1 MVNWRQIFRWE
12 AMSLYSAKSKKI
24 EIRMFGEFSIT
35 VNGKTLTNLKGRT
48 KRVWMLIQY
57 LIAQRNAPVPLDRL
71 LRDIWDGRECGDP
84 ENALKN
90 LVYRAR
96 TLLRELSGDQSQFIV
111 FLNGTY
117 TWNNQYECSVD
128 SERFLAYAKKAGS
141 LKAPAEKRIQWYR
154 KAIGLY
160 RGGFLPKSSYS
171 TWVILQNTH
180 YQELYLRCLTG
191 LCGLLEERDRYEEM
205 IPVCEHAL
213 HLFPY
218 EEQLHILLL
227 KAYSNAGH
235 EGRALDHYDGA
246 VKLFYQEFGVN
257 LGGLFKP
264 YVSRISDS
272 SRPQTD
278 LESIR
283 GDLQEKTKA
292 KGAFYCDYDMFKCLY
307 RSQVRMIPR
316 TGLSVFLVLFT
327 LDGKDGGMPEP
338 DALRVASEK
347 LKSAILTGMRKGDTV
362 ASCSA
367 TQYIAMLQT
376 VTAETAQNVVQR
388 VMRKFRFDYRRNAV
402 RVTTKITSIID

>member
-1 MVNWRQIFRWE
+1 
-12 AMSLYSAKSKKI
+12 
-24 EIRMFGEFSIT
+24 MFGEFSIT
-35 VNGKTLTNLKGRT
+35 INGKTLTNLKGRT

-96 TLLRELSGDQSQFIV
+96 ALLRDLSGDQTQFII

-117 TWNNQYECSVD
+117 TWNNQYECAVD
-128 SERFLAYAKKAGS
+128 SEQMLEYASKAGS
-141 LKAPAEKRIQWYR
+141 RAMADEKRIRWYR

-160 RGGFLPKSSYS
+160 QGAFLPKSSYS
-171 TWVILQNTH
+171 TWAVLQNTR
-180 YQELYLRCLTG
+180 YTGLYLRCVAG
-191 LCGLLEERDRYEEM
+191 LCGLLAQNKRFEEM
-205 IPVCEHAL
+205 IPACEDAL
-213 HLFPY
+213 RLFPY
-218 EEQLHILLL
+218 EESIYILLL
-227 KAYSNAGH
+227 QAYSNTGY
-235 EGRALDHYDGA
+235 EGKAIDRYNRA

-264 YVSRISDS
+264 YVSRILDG

-283 GDLQEKTKA
+283 SDLQEKTRT

-307 RSQVRMIPR
+307 RSQVRMMPR
-316 TGLSVFLVLFT
+316 TGLSIFLILFT
-327 LDGKDGGMPEP
+327 LDGKDGGTPEP
-338 DALRVASEK
+338 EALKVASEK
-347 LKSAILTGMRKGDTV
+347 LRNAILTGMRRGDTV

-376 VTAETAQNVVQR
+376 VTAETAQGVVQR
-388 VMRKFRFDYRRNAV
+388 VMRRFRFDYRRDAV
-402 RVTTKITSIID
+402 RVATKITSIIE